1 MFKCIYLYMYENI
14 HVESLNYFIDQDE
27 DSKVTAIMLPSYKI
41 EKLKEIENII
51 LEIADY

>member
-1 MFKCIYLYMYENI
+1 MYENI

-27 DSKVTAIMLPSYKI
+27 DSKVTATAAAIMLPSYKI